1 MEIPLCSFNK
11 EEDQCHAALEII
23 HRHYH
28 YDPFD
33 QDITT
38 DQTAFV
44 CRRHLESFLK
54 HIVGLKRFIISI
66 KDI

>member
-1 MEIPLCSFNK
+1 MICYKSQ
-11 EEDQCHAALEII
+11 EEYPCNAHLEVI

-33 QDITT
+33 QQITT

-44 CRRHLESFLK
+44 CRKHLEEFLK
-54 HIVGLKRFIISI
+54 HIVELKRFIISI
-66 KDI
+66 RDI